1 MATATQ
7 ADYAVTTAWTD
18 LAATITGAASV
29 ACLIQNL
36 SDAPVQIVWGG
47 ASAPAT
53 THSGVTLN
61 KWDSMA
67 GTAAKIW
74 VRAPNG
80 ATVSTTLT

>member
-1 MATATQ
+1 MPTATQ
-7 ADYAVTTAWTD
+7 ADYAVTTTWTD
-18 LAATITGAASV
+18 LAATITGAVSV

-36 SDAPVQIVWGG
+36 TDAPVQIVWGG
-47 ASAPAT
+47 AAAPAV

-61 KWDSMA
+61 KFDSMA

-80 ATVSTTLT
+80 GLVSTTLT